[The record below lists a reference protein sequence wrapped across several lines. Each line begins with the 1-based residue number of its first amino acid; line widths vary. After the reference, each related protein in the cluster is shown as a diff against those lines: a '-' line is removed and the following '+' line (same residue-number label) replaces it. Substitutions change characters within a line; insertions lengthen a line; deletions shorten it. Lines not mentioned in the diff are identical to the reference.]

1 MLKRIFICITLLLT
15 LSLLSAYMMVENEVF
30 LKILVK
36 LDNKISLTTDGL
48 IFING
53 QEYQSNKLDITKKR
67 NGKISVSLA
76 GKTLTDEAY
85 KFEISLTSNFSLAGK
100 TKQSFSGDI
109 HIREHKGK
117 IAVMNLM
124 NLESYTRYV
133 VLSEIGAGAPDEA
146 LKSQAIIARSYA
158 IYESMKNNSYPW
170 DLRADTYSQ
179 VFNTKKKVPNNII
192 RATDATAYMLVT
204 YNDEVA
210 FTPFNS
216 YGGGYLANV
225 EEVWGGKGYPYLTDK
240 ADIDYL
246 KGKKMSNYATVKDWI
261 KTNPAKVYSHYDKL
275 PNWIKDSYHWERKV
289 SLNTVSRKGS
299 YGKIYSAKVE
309 ARDSSGRISKL
320 TFSTSEGNK
329 TITSQDKIR
338 SLLGGIPS
346 TLAII
351 DVSGNNLIIEGK
363 GYGHGVGFCQSGGY
377 LKSYAGWKYDKI
389 IKHYYPGCDIT
400 EDYFFESQSEDE
412 LESLFSD

>member
-1 MLKRIFICITLLLT
+1 MLKRILISIAMLMTIPLLF
-15 LSLLSAYMMVENEVF
+15 SYMMVENEVY

-36 LDNKISLTTDGL
+36 LDNQISLTTDGL

-53 QEYQSNKLDITKKR
+53 QEYQSKKLDITKQR
-67 NGKISVSLA
+67 NGKVKVSLA
-76 GKTLTDEAY
+76 GKSLTDLAY
-85 KFEISLTSNFSLAGK
+85 KFEISLTSNFSLAGNS
-100 TKQSFSGDI
+100 KQSFSGDI
-109 HIREHKGK
+109 HIRDHKGK

-133 VLSEIGAGAPDEA
+133 VMSEIGSGAPAEA

-179 VFNTKKKVPNNII
+179 VFNTKKRLPQNVIS
-192 RATDATAYMLVT
+192 ACDATAYMLVT
-204 YNDEVA
+204 YQDQVA

-216 YGGGYLANV
+216 YGGGFLANV
-225 EEVWGGKGYPYLTDK
+225 EDVWGGKGYPYLTDK
-240 ADIDYL
+240 ADVDYL
-246 KGKKMSNYATVKDWI
+246 KGKDMTNYRNVKDWV
-261 KTNPAKVYSHYDKL
+261 KTKPSKVYKYYDKL
-275 PNWIKDSYHWERKV
+275 PNWIKENYQWERTI
-289 SLNTVSRKGS
+289 SLQSIGS
-299 YGKIYSAKVE
+299 KLGYGRIYSANVDK
-309 ARDSSGRISKL
+309 RDASGRISKL
-320 TFSTSEGNK
+320 TFSTSQGKK
-329 TITSQDKIR
+329 TITSQDRIR

-351 DVSGNNLIIEGK
+351 ETSGNKLIITGK

-377 LKSYAGWKYDKI
+377 LKSYAGWKYERI

-400 EDYFFESQSEDE
+400 EDYFFDSGQEDQ
-412 LESLFSD
+412 LESLFK

>member
-1 MLKRIFICITLLLT
+1 MLKRILISIILLLT

-36 LDNKISLTTDGL
+36 LDKKISLTTDGL

-53 QEYQSNKLDITKKR
+53 QEYQSKTLDITKQR
-67 NGKISVSLA
+67 NGTVKVSLA

-85 KFEISLTSNFSLAGK
+85 KFNISLTSNFALAGNS
-100 TKQSFSGDI
+100 KQQFSGDI
-109 HIREHKGK
+109 QIREHKGK

-133 VLSEIGAGAPDEA
+133 VMSEIGSGAPLEA

-179 VFNTKKKVPNNII
+179 VFNTRKQVPQNVIE
-192 RATDATAYMLVT
+192 ASQATAYMLVT

-240 ADIDYL
+240 ADVDYL
-246 KGKKMSNYATVKDWI
+246 KGKDMSNYKNVKVWI
-261 KTNPAKVYSHYDKL
+261 RTKPEKVYIHYDRL
-275 PNWIKDSYHWERKV
+275 PNWIKESYHWQRSISLQAV
-289 SLNTVSRKGS
+289 SNKLG
-299 YGKIYSAKVE
+299 YGKVYSAKVE

-320 TFSTSEGNK
+320 TFSTSKGKK

-351 DVSGNNLIIEGK
+351 DLSGNKLIIEGK
-363 GYGHGVGFCQSGGY
+363 GNGHGLGFCQSGGY
-377 LKSYAGWKYDKI
+377 LKSYAGWKYDRI
-389 IKHYYPGCDIT
+389 IKHYYPGCEIT
-400 EDYFFESQSEDE
+400 EDYFFDVSDEDE
-412 LESLFSD
+412 LESLFK